1 MSDSE
6 GKDISFLQLVFF
18 FFNEKEEKDKKKKMG
33 TRIIS

>member
-1 MSDSE
+1 MSGSE

-18 FFNEKEEKDKKKKMG
+18 FNEKEEKEKKKKMG